1 MEPLLP
7 IVPPTAGAVLGN
19 LIAGEERPLG
29 ALPTGTHR
37 SPHDGSTLWAFPESD
52 ASTVDDAVTAAQAAA
67 PAWALETPA
76 PRRGEIVL
84 ALAGLMEAHAD
95 VLAEI
100 VARETGKAPREAHGE
115 VSGAVMQGRFFA
127 GEGMRLFGRTMP
139 SGVAGKRN
147 MTIREPIGVAGLIAA
162 SNTPIANIAWK
173 LFPALVTG
181 NTVVLKAAETTPA
194 TAWAVGRLAVAAGV
208 PPGVINLVHGQRDTG
223 RHLVAHPGVDV
234 VSFTGSSAAG
244 REIAEVC
251 ARRLARVSLE
261 LGGKNAFVV
270 LDDADVDHAVDW
282 AVRSA
287 FSNAGQRCS
296 SGSRIIVT
304 KGIRDRFVAALLART
319 ATLRVGPTDEDDLGP
334 VITEGALER
343 ILDSIRTA
351 VADGQRLLAGGERLT
366 GSGHISGNYLAPT
379 VIEMTDPGHP
389 ISGVELFG
397 PVAQLYAA
405 RDAADAL
412 RLVNDSPYGLTC
424 AVHTR
429 DIHRAMW
436 FVDRASVGVVSVNGG
451 TFGSE
456 PHLPFGGRR
465 ASGNGTREPGT
476 EALDVYTSLKS
487 VSLWPGPDAPEGPS
501 A

>member
-1 MEPLLP
+1 M
-7 IVPPTAGAVLGN
+7 PPFAMPTVGGVLGN
-19 LIAGEERPLG
+19 LIAGEEALAGR
-29 ALPTGTHR
+29 LPTGSHR
-37 SPHDGSTLWAFPESD
+37 SPHDGTVLWSFPESD
-52 ASTVDDAVTAAQAAA
+52 AATVDAAVSAARAAA
-67 PAWALETPA
+67 SGWAIDTSA

-84 ALAGLMEAHAD
+84 ALAGLMEEHAD
-95 VLAEI
+95 VLASI

-115 VSGAVMQGRFFA
+115 VMGAVMQGRFFA

-139 SGVAGKRN
+139 SGVLGKRN
-147 MTIREPIGVAGLIAA
+147 MTVREPVGVAGLIAA

-181 NTVVLKAAETTPA
+181 NAVVLKAAETTPA

-208 PPGVINLVHGQRDTG
+208 PGGVLNVVHGQRETG
-223 RHLVAHPGVDV
+223 RHLVAHEGVDV
-234 VSFTGSSAAG
+234 ISFTGSTTAG
-244 REIAEVC
+244 REIAAVC
-251 ARRLARVSLE
+251 AGRLARVSLE

-287 FSNAGQRCS
+287 FSNAGQRCA

-304 KGIRDRFVAALLART
+304 DGIRERFVAALLART
-319 ATLRVGPTDEDDLGP
+319 ASLRIGPTDEDDLGP
-334 VITEGALER
+334 VITERALER
-343 ILDSIRTA
+343 VLEA
-351 VADGQRLLAGGERLT
+351 VRSAVDDGQRLLAGGQRLT
-366 GSGHISGNYLAPT
+366 GEQHASGNYLAPT
-379 VIEMTDPGHP
+379 VIEMTDPDHP
-389 ISGVELFG
+389 ISGTELFG
-397 PVAQLYAA
+397 PVAQIYAA
-405 RDAADAL
+405 RDATDAL
-412 RLVNDSPYGLTC
+412 RLVNGSPYGLTA

-429 DIHRAMW
+429 DIHEAMR

-456 PHLPFGGRR
+456 PHMPFGGRR

-487 VSLWPGPDAPEGPS
+487 VSLWPGPEGS
-501 A
+501 DT